1 MAPPVSKSD
10 KFYAVYKGRVDKPTI
25 YSSWSQVHPRVIEC
39 EGADHQK
46 FDTIEDAR
54 RAMKERGFEENDI
67 DVDIF
72 DKGSAEIKVT
82 SLRKGKHYAVAG
94 GKSTGVFIAWKD
106 AEKAINGT
114 TACQECFSTKQEAEE
129 FIESWKDAYADVWRR
144 AIRQG
149 LNEGW
154 KARDM
159 NLNIGSFL
167 LRENNNERLKE
178 DGHEVVKTAQNKLP
192 KIEQLSVKEEH
203 QE

>member
-1 MAPPVSKSD
+1 MAPPVSRSD

-25 YSSWSQVHPRVIEC
+25 YSSWSQAHPIVIGC

-46 FDTIEDAR
+46 FDTLEEAR
-54 RAMKERGFEENDI
+54 KAMKGRGFE

-72 DKGSAEIKVT
+72 VKKSAETKVT
-82 SLRKGKHYAVAG
+82 SLQKGKHYAVAG
-94 GKSTGVFIAWKD
+94 GKSTRVFTSWKN

-159 NLNIGSFL
+159 SLNIELFL
-167 LRENNNERLKE
+167 LRENDNERLKE
-178 DGHEVVKTAQNKLP
+178 DDHEMVKTAQNELP
-192 KIEQLSVKEEH
+192 KIEQLSVKEEY
-203 QE
+203 QV